1 MVGWGAMKD
10 KDREIARLA
19 TGQLSLITSQQLRE
33 IGVTRHERDS
43 RRRRGL
49 LVPMHP
55 GVYRMSGVPPSY
67 KRDVLAACLATGGV
81 ASGRSAAR
89 LFGLRGFESYRKT
102 IEITVAGPRAP
113 RLPGVIAHRCARL
126 ERTEI
131 GVVPATMPAQ
141 TLVDLAAVEPRLAEG
156 ALNHALGKGLIRP
169 PALVRYLSDLGPRPG
184 SARLRELVELQ
195 TKGVRPTASW
205 LEDRVLE
212 FLRSLGL
219 PEPVRQHPLRLKAG
233 RRIWFD
239 FAYPARRMAIE
250 ADSRL
255 WHSTPKAQRADA
267 ERDRAAAALGWTV
280 VRITWLD
287 LEERPREIARWF
299 SAQAA

>member
-1 MVGWGAMKD
+1 VK
-10 KDREIARLA
+10 
-19 TGQLSLITSQQLRE
+19 
-33 IGVTRHERDS
+33 
-43 RRRRGL
+43 RGL
-49 LVPMHP
+49 LVPVHI
-55 GVYRMSGVPPSY
+55 GVYRMPGLPRSY
-67 KRDVLAACLATGGV
+67 EREVLAACLATGGV
-81 ASGRSAAR
+81 ASNRSAAAIYR
-89 LFGLRGFESYRKT
+89 LRGFERYRKT
-102 IEITVAGPRAP
+102 IEITVDGRRAP
-113 RLPGVIAHRCARL
+113 TLPGVLTHMSTRL
-126 ERTEI
+126 VRSEV
-131 GVVPATMPAQ
+131 GVIPVTTPAQ
-141 TLVDLAAVEPRLAEG
+141 TLVDLAHVEPRLAEG
-156 ALNHALGKGLIRP
+156 ALNHALGKGLIRL

-219 PEPVRQHPLRLKAG
+219 PEPVRQHPLRLKDG

-239 FAYPARRMAIE
+239 FAYPARRISIE

>member
-1 MVGWGAMKD
+1 MGQI
-10 KDREIARLA
+10 DRIIGPAA
-19 TGQLSLITSQQLRE
+19 AGQLGL
-33 IGVTRHERDS
+33 VTRRQLLGQGLTLRQID
-43 RRRRGL
+43 RRRADGRL
-49 LVPMHP
+49 IDVHP
-55 GVYRMSGVPPSY
+55 GVYRMSGLPPSY
-67 KRDVLAACLATGGV
+67 KRNVLAACLATGGA

-89 LFGLRGFESYRKT
+89 IFRLRGFEQYHQT
-102 IEITVAGPRAP
+102 VEITVAGPRAP
-113 RLPGVIAHRCARL
+113 RLAGIIAHRTTRL

-131 GVVPATMPAQ
+131 GIIPVTMPSQ
-141 TLVDLAAVEPRLAEG
+141 TLVDLAAIEPCLAEG
-156 ALNHALGKGLIRP
+156 ALNHALGRRLVRL

-205 LEDRVLE
+205 LEDRVQE

-219 PEPVRQHPLRLKAG
+219 PEPVRQHPLRLQDG
-233 RRIWFD
+233 RLIWFD

-267 ERDRAAAALGWTV
+267 ERDRAAAALGWAV

-299 SAQAA
+299 SPQAA